1 MQDFTMYPVSGA
13 RCLGCCCAP
22 CVDKV
27 NCLDYLQE
35 EEVDLRKMIAEEEVA
50 VRQTTL
56 GMAFV
61 TFENINHARAVKAD
75 HSHYFKSQAKSS
87 TLAMNPHKWRVW
99 FAPAPGDF
107 IWENL
112 SNRRWQFT
120 KKILANVLIF
130 LIALFLTTPQ
140 YIVHQL
146 DSILNTLKNLTE
158 TSSDTDTGGNTG
170 GNATTEDSD
179 SINGTPFPVWLT
191 EFFPT
196 FLLYVFTWLLPVVI
210 YYADFLVGHWTRSG
224 QNLAIMQ
231 KTFWFLVFMV
241 IVLPSLG
248 FTAAATLFTHLL
260 SEGSINWECIF
271 LPDNGAFFV
280 NYVITTALIGTGLE
294 LIRFGDLLY
303 YLLMVLISR
312 SKVDTPAIR
321 KEIKYEFRFGDHYA
335 RMMLI
340 FAMVTMFSMSCPLIT
355 PFGLLY
361 FILKHMVDKHNLI
374 FVCERSKVNNKMHA
388 TAIKMVI
395 LSVTFLQAFM
405 VIFSFIRSQD
415 SQFNFDSMDLRT
427 KVSLLL
433 FVITVNVCS
442 AQIWYH
448 TCRKISPIKYEDV
461 MLLETKNDGHDQSY
475 LPSVLLRHNTRP
487 GQNEN
492 DS

>member
-1 MQDFTMYPVSGA
+1 MKDFMMYPVSGA
-13 RCLGCCCAP
+13 RCLGWCCAP

-27 NCLDYLQE
+27 NCLDYLQG
-35 EEVDLRKMIAEEEVA
+35 EEVDLSKRIAEEESA

-61 TFENINHARAVKAD
+61 TFENINHARAVRAD
-75 HSHYFKSQAKSS
+75 HNHFFKSQAKTS
-87 TLAMNPHKWRVW
+87 TLAMNPQKWRVW

-112 SNRRWQFT
+112 SNRRWQLA
-120 KKILANVLIF
+120 KKILANLLIF

-140 YIVHQL
+140 FIVHQVEP
-146 DSILNTLKNLTE
+146 ILAALRNQTLTE
-158 TSSDTDTGGNTG
+158 SR
-170 GNATTEDSD
+170 
-179 SINGTPFPVWLT
+179 NGTRSDAATKVSLWVTDLL
-191 EFFPT
+191 PT
-196 FLLYVFTWLLPVVI
+196 FLLVLFSWLLPVVI

-241 IVLPSLG
+241 IVLPSFG
-248 FTAAATLFTHLL
+248 FTAASTFINHILTDKP
-260 SEGSINWECIF
+260 INWGCIF
-271 LPDNGAFFV
+271 LPDKGAFFV
-280 NYVITTALIGTGLE
+280 NYVITTALVGTGLE

-303 YLLMVLISR
+303 YLIMVCFSR

-321 KEIKYEFRFGDHYA
+321 MEMKYEFRFGDHYA

-340 FAMVTMFSMSCPLIT
+340 FAMVTMFSMSCPVIT

-361 FILKHMVDKHNLI
+361 FILKHLVDKHNII

-388 TAIKMVI
+388 TAIKLVI
-395 LSVTFLQAFM
+395 MSVGLLQLFM

-415 SQFNFDSMDLRT
+415 SQISSLDSRT

-433 FVITVNVCS
+433 FIITVNVCS

-448 TCRKISPIKYEDV
+448 TCRKISPIKYEDA
-461 MLLETKNDGHDQSY
+461 MLLENKNDGHDQPY
-475 LPSVLLRHNTRP
+475 LPWVLLGQNTRP
-487 GQNEN
+487 GQHEN